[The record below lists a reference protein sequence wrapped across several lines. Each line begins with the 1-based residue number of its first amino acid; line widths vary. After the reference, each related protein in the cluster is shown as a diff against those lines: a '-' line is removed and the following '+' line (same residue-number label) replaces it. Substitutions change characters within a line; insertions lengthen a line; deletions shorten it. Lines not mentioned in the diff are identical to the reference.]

1 MCWYSKKLKIKTA
14 KKDIPVWKIVMSITD
29 NSYDNI
35 CKSLY
40 KKYTYFKGILVR
52 TPIEFDVKRNGII
65 GTIGLHSYSNKLKC
79 EKSNGNSTFYVY
91 KKRIFSNL
99 KDYIMAFDS
108 FNARIARFHIPKG
121 YQYAENKNGEIISSA
136 IVFDSF
142 ID

>member
-1 MCWYSKKLKIKTA
+1 MCWYSEKLKIKRA

-40 KKYTYFKGILVR
+40 KKYTYFKGILVT

-65 GTIGLHSYSNKLKC
+65 GTIGLHSYSNKLKW
-79 EKSNGNSTFYVY
+79 KRSNDNSIFYVY
-91 KKRIFSNL
+91 KKRIFSNF
-99 KDYIMAFDS
+99 KDYIIANSS
-108 FNARIARFHIPKG
+108 FNTRIARFHIPKG

>member
-1 MCWYSKKLKIKTA
+1 MCWYCDKLKIKRA
-14 KKDIPVWKIVMSITD
+14 KKDIPIWKIVRSITD

-40 KKYTYFKGILVR
+40 KKYTYFKGILVT
-52 TPIEFDVKRNGII
+52 TPIEFEVKQNGII
-65 GTIGLHSYSNKLKC
+65 GTMGLHSYSNKLKL
-79 EKSNGNSTFYVY
+79 EKSNDDSTLFVY
-91 KKRIFSNL
+91 KKRMFSNF
-99 KDYIMAFDS
+99 KDYIIANSS
-108 FNARIARFHIPKG
+108 FNTRIARFHIPKG

>member
-1 MCWYSKKLKIKTA
+1 MCWYSEKLKIKTA
-14 KKDIPVWKIVMSITD
+14 KKDIPVWKIVRSITD

-35 CKSLY
+35 CKSSY
-40 KKYTYFKGILVR
+40 KKYTYFKGILVTTSIDFR
-52 TPIEFDVKRNGII
+52 VKQNGII
-65 GTIGLHSYSNKLKC
+65 GSTGFHSYSNKLKW
-79 EKSNGNSTFYVY
+79 EKSNDNSTFYVY

-99 KDYIMAFDS
+99 KYYIMAFDV
-108 FNARIARFHIPKG
+108 FNTRIARFHIPKG